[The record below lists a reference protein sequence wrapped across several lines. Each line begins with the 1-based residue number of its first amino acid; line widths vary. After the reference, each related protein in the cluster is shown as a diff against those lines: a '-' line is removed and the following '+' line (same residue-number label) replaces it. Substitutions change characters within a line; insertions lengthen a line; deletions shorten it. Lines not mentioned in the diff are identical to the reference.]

1 MRIAEHRL
9 KTTSE
14 RLVSQNRIE
23 IDRYFRHT
31 NALALG
37 RDGRMQIGQRFL
49 IIDPCEFGH
58 KAFDKPKHAVGTV
71 DESVLHLPSI
81 RVLPAIPSLVEKPFR
96 ARGVFWRRQ
105 IEEGEEIV
113 GFVMRALLLKFCA
126 TLNVDQG

>member
-23 IDRYFRHT
+23 IHRYFRHT

-37 RDGRMQIGQRFL
+37 RDGRVQIGQRFL
-49 IIDPCEFGH
+49 IIDPFEFGH
-58 KAFDKPKHAVGTV
+58 KALDKPKHAVGTV
-71 DESVLHLPSI
+71 DESALHLPSI
-81 RVLPAIPSLVEKPFR
+81 RVLPAIASLVEKPFR

-105 IEEGEEIV
+105 IEEGEEIT
-113 GFVMRALLLKFCA
+113 GLEMRTLLLELRA